1 MIYIRFDHYHRLLSR
16 SCSRSLSGPFSS
28 SYRKTTYKNRFYF
41 TSLLRP
47 KSYVIKICLSIL
59 WCGRNKEATSEF
71 SHPKNLLIFTYVSYS
86 SVFVSYSSVF
96 LFLILN
102 NSVLVV
108 FFSGLIKSSTSV
120 YRSLF
125 NQQVYPHSF
134 VDL

>member
-59 WCGRNKEATSEF
+59 WCGGNKEATSEF
-71 SHPKNLLIFTYVSYS
+71 SHPKNLLICTY
-86 SVFVSYSSVF
+86 VSYSSVF